1 MNKIFMDLLDK
12 GKFYESK
19 KLFNEMNEGKQHSFI
34 AALISDTNS
43 LGIYTFLVRLLLE
56 HETAELHSYTAGVIQ
71 ISLWEGAYT
80 SALSHARR
88 AVELSNELKYKEYL
102 LSYYSVPDCDFERQ
116 DAIQLAKEII
126 QLDPSNKTAME
137 ILGQITRQHINQH

>member
-1 MNKIFMDLLDK
+1 MNDFMNLLDM
-12 GKFYESK
+12 GKFHEAKKVWYEITSEQK
-19 KLFNEMNEGKQHSFI
+19 RWNML
-34 AALISDTNS
+34 ADLTSDTNS
-43 LGIYTFLVRLLLE
+43 IGIYTFIIRLLLE
-56 HETAELHSYTAGVIQ
+56 NETADFHSHAATILEL
-71 ISLWEGAYT
+71 SLWEGAYT

-88 AVELSNELKYKEYL
+88 AVELSDELKYKEYL

>member
-19 KLFNEMNEGKQHSFI
+19 KLFNEMNEGERWSFI

-80 SALSHARR
+80 STLSHARR